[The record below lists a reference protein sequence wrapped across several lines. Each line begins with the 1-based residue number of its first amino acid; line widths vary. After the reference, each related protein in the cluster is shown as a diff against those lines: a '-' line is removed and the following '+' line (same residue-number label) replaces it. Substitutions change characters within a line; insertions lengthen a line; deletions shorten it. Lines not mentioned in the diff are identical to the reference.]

1 MPLASAMHQGERRE
15 QQKKIIKDLLS
26 DAKTGAIYGKWK
38 IDVERA
44 FGLLEANLCFT
55 RFSVR
60 GKVNVCKYAS
70 QAALLRRKSAP
81 RSSKRFQPPR
91 FGDWNL
97 FSLAYTSYIPTS
109 GKHE

>member
-60 GKVNVCKYAS
+60 GKEKVRNELGFALMAVNLRKYTARE
-70 QAALLRRKSAP
+70 ALLGRETAP
-81 RSSKRFQPPR
+81 KSSKKGSNHQSMVVGAF
-91 FGDWNL
+91 F
-97 FSLAYTSYIPTS
+97 
-109 GKHE
+109 